1 VLFAAKKCWLA
12 MAARLPIEIV
22 HTLARQRGAG
32 DADLLVL
39 TRELDAHPGERISHL
54 PISQRLAEAWVTL
67 TGAPFRPHQAL
78 ALSALRR
85 AEPFAL
91 TGDRRA
97 ARLTIHLL
105 LHDVLLSERGSCALL
120 LLPDDAAAAPHLEDL
135 RYLGQTLGLP
145 LRAVHL
151 SEGTPAR
158 DAARA
163 QVVLATPTTLH
174 RRLLRHHDRA
184 WQTFWERLNIVALI
198 DCDHYTGVA
207 AAHLAGLLLRAMR
220 LAARREMPL
229 AATLGAIPR
238 PEAALARLSGT
249 PWRVVPVRD
258 MPYPATMLAV
268 WQAGHRRLNDAA
280 ALALELAREGYQ
292 AQIVC
297 GPLDMPLLRPLL
309 DEDDPQISLGTTPLA
324 AQVHIFAGYPAS
336 PLDLRQ
342 SLHSS
347 ALLTLLLLGTQP
359 IERVLARRPDSLLD
373 DPPPTWIPAP
383 ANAYIE
389 AQHVLCAASEYPLSL
404 AEVEAWQAGPLIARL
419 QRHSQL
425 VRLPSEHAAWQ
436 PHPQAGDPYE
446 GFAMQTVGG
455 APFALT
461 DEQQRLLHTSDP
473 AALDRWA
480 FVGAALPPVRGG
492 YRVVARDDDAGTLTL
507 RAEHPPRRT
516 FPLRRC
522 TISLREPAPQPG
534 YMLRGHGV
542 GLGRVLAEEEIYA
555 YRETQ
560 PDHTP
565 AEHPLDPPLSS
576 GWTAPALWIDLPRLP
591 GAPAG
596 QLIGWSLAL
605 ALPLCVLS
613 GPADSVPV
621 YDAEQGR
628 LYLIDAHPGGSGLA
642 AWLYENLETV
652 LPLAYDLALDCKNDA
667 LLEPAAR
674 IDMDWLL
681 SLLGG
686 AVSLPDPPRR
696 LAARPAPP
704 ESAPKPA
711 PPPPPEPAPEPVASA
726 PPPAPEPAA
735 AEDKPRRSRRSKPK
749 PAAEDK
755 PRRERSSKPKPA
767 AEDKPRRSTRSTRSK
782 ASDAPPP
789 EPPAPAPAPEA
800 EYTPPDADAIL
811 ARLQRLRAHSEAA
824 APSPK
829 KRPTTSS
836 SRATPRFRAGDRVIC
851 RPYGEGVVYDSRIE
865 QEHELLRVEFP
876 EHGRLEIDPAVSLV
890 RRIKEA
896 PAPDDEQ

>member
-1 VLFAAKKCWLA
+1 VPFAAKKCWLA
-12 MAARLPIEIV
+12 MAARLPIEII
-22 HTLARQRGAG
+22 HTLARQRG

-39 TRELDAHPGERISHL
+39 TRELEARPGERISHL
-54 PISQRLAEAWVTL
+54 PISQRLSEAWVTI

-91 TGDRRA
+91 AGDRQG
-97 ARLTIHLL
+97 ARLTMHLL

-120 LLPDDAAAAPHLEDL
+120 LLPDDADAAPHLDEL
-135 RYLGQTLGLP
+135 AHLGRTLGLP
-145 LRAVHL
+145 LRAIHL
-151 SEGTPAR
+151 TASTPAR

-163 QVVLATPTTLH
+163 QVILATPTTLH

-184 WQTFWERLNIVALI
+184 WQTFWSRLGMVALI
-198 DCDHYTGVA
+198 DCDRYTGVA
-207 AAHLAGLLLRAMR
+207 AAHLASLLLRATR
-220 LAARREMPL
+220 IAARPDMPL
-229 AATLGAIPR
+229 AATLGELPR

-268 WQAGHRRLNDAA
+268 WQSGSRRLNDAA
-280 ALALELAREGYQ
+280 ALALELIHEGYHT
-292 AQIVC
+292 QIIC
-297 GPLDMPLLRPLL
+297 DTLDLPLLRRLL
-309 DEDDPQISLGTTPLA
+309 DEDDPRISLGTTPRA
-324 AQVHIFAGYPAS
+324 AQVHIFAGYPAKS
-336 PLDLRQ
+336 LDLRQ

-359 IERVLARRPDSLLD
+359 IERVIARRPESLLD

-404 AEVEAWQAGPLIARL
+404 AEVDAWQAGPLVARL

-446 GFAMQTVGG
+446 GFDMQTVGD
-455 APFALT
+455 APLALT
-461 DEQQRLLHTSDP
+461 DEQHRLLHTGAP
-473 AALDRWA
+473 AILDRWA

-492 YRVVARDDDAGTLTL
+492 YRIVDRDDDAGTLTL

-522 TISLREPAPQPG
+522 SVRLREADPEPG
-534 YMLRGHGV
+534 YRLRGHGV
-542 GLGRVLAEEEIYA
+542 GLGRVLVEEEIYA

-565 AEHPLDPPLSS
+565 AEHPLDPPLSI

-591 GAPAG
+591 GAPPG
-596 QLIGWSLAL
+596 QLIGWSLTL
-605 ALPLCVLS
+605 VLPLVVLAN
-613 GPADSVPV
+613 PTDSVPA
-621 YDAEQGR
+621 YDAAQSR

-642 AWLYENLETV
+642 SWLYENLEMV

-686 AVSLPDPPRR
+686 AVSMPAPPPRR
-696 LAARPAPP
+696 ATRPEPP
-704 ESAPKPA
+704 ASSHPA
-711 PPPPPEPAPEPVASA
+711 SSHPASSPPPEPAPEPPAASHPA
-726 PPPAPEPAA
+726 PPPPQEPE
-735 AEDKPRRSRRSKPK
+735 KPRRKRSSKPK
-749 PAAEDK
+749 APAASHPAPPPQQEPEK
-755 PRRERSSKPKPA
+755 PRRERKRKPK
-767 AEDKPRRSTRSTRSK
+767 
-782 ASDAPPP
+782 P
-789 EPPAPAPAPEA
+789 EPPAASRPASPPPPQQEPEH
-800 EYTPPDADAIL
+800 TPPDADAIL

-824 APSPK
+824 APPPK
-829 KRPTTSS
+829 KRPAAPN

-865 QEHELLRVEFP
+865 HEHELLRVEFP

-890 RRIKEA
+890 RRIEEPPK
-896 PAPDDEQ
+896 PDNDE